1 MPNEMTDKKTN
12 LLYSFLI
19 SFACI
24 LPLAALPSNPS
35 VTRVDSASLTR
46 KIIEAR
52 RITVPPKI
60 DGEMNEQFWSTL
72 PVAANFVE
80 YSPRNGILPP
90 FESEVRFAYDDEA
103 LYISAILFDPHPDSI
118 CKELG
123 RRDQIELLNTDY
135 ISFDILPYNDA
146 LNMFEFKVSPA
157 NLQSDTKYSSI
168 GQDVNWDAVWE
179 SATKITENGWVAEVK
194 IPYSA
199 LRFPRIE
206 AQVWGINMWR
216 HVRRYQEWSTWC
228 FVDNKVR
235 ELFNYYGEVTGI
247 NNIDPPVRLSFSP
260 YLTGYVEKDPQ
271 NPNWSWLLRGGMDVK
286 FGITDSYTLDM
297 MLIPD
302 FGQVQSDDIILN
314 LSPFEI
320 RYDEKRQF
328 FTEGTELFDKCEIF
342 YTRRVGEL
350 PRNFGAAWDSLGP
363 NEEMVRNPEET
374 RIINATKISG
384 RNAKGLG
391 LGFFNAMTTN
401 TWATIE
407 DSITGAQ
414 RRVST
419 QPFTNYNVMVV
430 DQNLKNNSYVTLI
443 NTNYWTPDSRYS
455 GNVTGAE
462 AKICNKRNTLAVFAR
477 LNVSQEYRFGSSP
490 VFGHRYR
497 ISISKPSGKFQYE
510 VFRDAMDNKYNPNDM
525 GFLTHNNEDFN
536 YISLGYNTFD
546 PFWKINR
553 TQTYFNTF
561 FTTLNTPNKFMD
573 LRFELNHYTQFT
585 SFWGI
590 YLEGGIRP
598 LGTHDF
604 YEPRVWGYVYNRPL
618 SYDFT
623 WNVGTDLRKPFRL
636 VSSISVTNQ
645 PENKNFSSTIS
656 LTPRVRFNDRFTIT
670 LNSNYTKDLN
680 DFGWV
685 ATSYDSL
692 NTPAI
697 LFGRRDVSTVNN
709 ILDARYIFNPKVSLS
724 LRIRHYWSQVN
735 YLDYYTLDPDGNLK
749 ASDYWANNNIN
760 FNAFSADL
768 QFIWYFAPGSELS
781 VVWKNYIMTIG
792 DKLNHD
798 YFDDLSATLSAPQTN
813 SFSVRILYYLDY
825 LYIKKVFTRKSKSEF
840 SSVDLGDH
848 R

>member
-1 MPNEMTDKKTN
+1 MTENRTSV
-12 LLYSFLI
+12 LSIVLI
-19 SFACI
+19 SI
-24 LPLAALPSNPS
+24 LFIITAVARPSN
-35 VTRVDSASLTR
+35 VNLDRADSTFLAR

-52 RITVPPKI
+52 RISVPPKI
-60 DGEMNEQFWSTL
+60 DGEFNEDFWSTL
-72 PVAANFVE
+72 PVATNFVE

-90 FESEVRFAYDDEA
+90 FETEVRFAYDDVA
-103 LYISAILFDPHPDSI
+103 LYIGAIMFDPHPDSI

-146 LNMFEFKVSPA
+146 LNMFEFKVSPG
-157 NLQSDTKYSSI
+157 NLQSDTKYSPV
-168 GQDVNWDAVWE
+168 GPDVNWDAVWE
-179 SATKITENGWVAEVK
+179 SSARVTDEGWVVEVK

-199 LRFPRIE
+199 LRFPKLE
-206 AQVWGINMWR
+206 EQVWGINMWR
-216 HVRRYQEWSTWC
+216 HTRRYQQWSTWC

-235 ELFNYYGEVTGI
+235 ELFNFYGEVKGI
-247 NNIDPPVRLSFSP
+247 NNVDPPLRLSFSP
-260 YLTGYVEKDPQ
+260 YLTGYVEKNPE

-314 LSPFEI
+314 LSPFEV

-328 FTEGTELFDKCEIF
+328 FTEGTELFDKCGIF
-342 YTRRVGEL
+342 YTRRVGST
-350 PRNFGAAWDSLGP
+350 PRHFLAAWDSLGP
-363 NEEMVRNPEET
+363 NEAVIKNPEET

-407 DSITGAQ
+407 DVETGTT

-419 QPFTNYNVMVV
+419 QPYTNYNVMVV

-443 NTNYWTPDSRYS
+443 NTNYFTPEDGYS
-455 GNVTGAE
+455 GNVTGTE
-462 AKICNKRNTLAVFAR
+462 ARICNKQNTLAVFGR
-477 LNVSQEYRFGSSP
+477 LNVSQEYQEGAKP
-490 VFGHRYR
+490 IFGHRYQ
-497 ISISKPSGKFQYE
+497 ISVSKPSGKFQYE

-525 GFLTHNNEDFN
+525 GFLTNNNEDFN
-536 YISLGYNTFD
+536 YVSLGYNTFD

-553 TQTYFNTF
+553 TQTYFNTYY
-561 FTTLNTPNKFMD
+561 TTLNTPNKFMD

-585 SFWGI
+585 SFWSI
-590 YLEGGIRP
+590 YLAGGLHP

-618 SYDFT
+618 SYDLT
-623 WNVGTDLRKPFRL
+623 WNVATDLRKPFRIHCSFS
-636 VSSISVTNQ
+636 VSNR
-645 PENKNFSSTIS
+645 PENKNFTWTIA
-656 LTPRVRFNDRFTIT
+656 LIPRVRFSDRFTIT
-670 LNSNYTKDLN
+670 LNSSVTKDMN
-680 DFGWV
+680 DYGW
-685 ATSYDSL
+685 AETSFDSL
-692 NTPAI
+692 GIPTI
-697 LFGRRDVSTVNN
+697 FFGRRDVSTVNN
-709 ILDARYIFNPKVSLS
+709 VLDARYIFNTKLSLS
-724 LRIRHYWSQVN
+724 LRVRHYWSQVN
-735 YLDYYTLDPDGNLK
+735 YLDYYTLNTDGSLIP
-749 ASDYWANNNIN
+749 SSYWENHNIN

-781 VVWKNYIMTIG
+781 VVWKNYIMTFG
-792 DKLNHD
+792 DKLAHE

-825 LYIKKVFTRKSKSEF
+825 LYIKKIF
-840 SSVDLGDH
+840 SGKKKRDEEMMG
-848 R
+848 

>member
-1 MPNEMTDKKTN
+1 MTQKKPIPVT
-12 LLYSFLI
+12 LILIFLA
-19 SFACI
+19 FF
-24 LPLAALPSNPS
+24 LPGSTLPSNR
-35 VTRVDSASLTR
+35 TGNKLDSLSLTR
-46 KIIEAR
+46 KTIEAK
-52 RITVPPKI
+52 RITTAPKI
-60 DGEMNEQFWSTL
+60 DGELNEPFWSTL
-72 PVAANFVE
+72 PVATNFVE

-90 FESEVRFAYDDEA
+90 FKSEVRFAFDDVA
-103 LYISAILFDPHPDSI
+103 FYISAIMFDPHPDSI

-157 NLQSDTKYSSI
+157 NLQSDTKYSPV
-168 GQDVNWDAVWE
+168 GQDVYWDAVWE
-179 SATKITENGWVAEVK
+179 SAARITDEGWIVEVK

-199 LRFPRIE
+199 LRFPKAE
-206 AQVWGINMWR
+206 EQVWGINMWR

-235 ELFNYYGEVTGI
+235 ELFNYYGEVKGI
-247 NNIDPPVRLSFSP
+247 NNVDPPLRLSFSP
-260 YLTGYVEKDPQ
+260 YVTGYIEK
-271 NPNWSWLLRGGMDVK
+271 NPENTNWSWLLRGGMDVK
-286 FGITDSYTLDM
+286 FGINDSYTLDM

-314 LSPFEI
+314 LSPFEV

-342 YTRRVGEL
+342 YTRRVGDF
-350 PRNFGAAWDSLGP
+350 PKNFEAAWDSLGP
-363 NEEMVRNPEET
+363 NEDVVKNPEET

-407 DSITGAQ
+407 DSITGAT

-430 DQNLKNNSYVTLI
+430 DQNLKNNSYVTLV
-443 NTNYWTPDSRYS
+443 NTNYFTPDYHYS
-455 GNVTGAE
+455 GNVTGTE
-462 AKICNKRNTLAVFAR
+462 ARICNKSNTLAVFGR
-477 LNVSQEYRFGSSP
+477 LNVSQEYQLGDKP

-497 ISISKPSGKFQYE
+497 VSVSKPSGKFQYE
-510 VFRDAMDNKYNPNDM
+510 IFRDAMDNKYNPNDM
-525 GFLTHNNEDFN
+525 GFLTNNNEDLN

-553 TQTYFNTF
+553 TQTYFNAIYS
-561 FTTLNTPNKFMD
+561 TLNTPNKFMD
-573 LRFELNHYTQFT
+573 LRLELNHYTQFT
-585 SFWGI
+585 SFWAI
-590 YLEGGIRP
+590 YLEGGVHP

-604 YEPRVWGYVYNRPL
+604 YEPRVWGYTYNRQL

-623 WNVGTDLRKPFRL
+623 WNVATDLRKPFRIH
-636 VSSISVTNQ
+636 SSISVSNC
-645 PENKNFSSTIS
+645 PENKNFSWTIG
-656 LTPRVRFNDRFTIT
+656 LVPRIRFSDRFTIK
-670 LNSNYTKDLN
+670 LNSTVSKDLN

-685 ATSYDSL
+685 QTSYDSL
-692 NTPAI
+692 GSPTI
-697 LFGRRDVSTVNN
+697 FFGRRDVSIVNN
-709 ILDARYIFNPKVSLS
+709 ILDAMYIFNPKISLS

-735 YLDYYTLDPDGNLK
+735 YLDYYTLDTDGNLK
-749 ASDYWANNNIN
+749 SSNYWNDHNIN

-792 DKLNHD
+792 DKLNHE
-798 YFDDLSATLSAPQTN
+798 YFNDLAATLSAPQTN
-813 SFSVRILYYLDY
+813 SFSIRILYYLDY
-825 LYIKKVFTRKSKSEF
+825 LYIKKVFTRKSSNR
-840 SSVDLGDH
+840 STPDMG
-848 R
+848 